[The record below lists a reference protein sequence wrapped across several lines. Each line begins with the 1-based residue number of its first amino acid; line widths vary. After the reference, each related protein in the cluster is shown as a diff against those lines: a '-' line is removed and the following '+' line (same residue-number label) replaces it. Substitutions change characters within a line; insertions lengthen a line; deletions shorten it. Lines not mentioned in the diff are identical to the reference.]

1 MSQISVL
8 KQKMLIIIHK
18 CPFDVRTKMELGMYL
33 LTYTAFFKK
42 RITKNEQTILKIQ
55 KPTTKNS

>member
-33 LTYTAFFKK
+33 LTYTACF
-42 RITKNEQTILKIQ
+42 LKELL
-55 KPTTKNS
+55 KMNKLF